1 MKNVL
6 NYVPGFR
13 SNKVW
18 KKIIAIIYYLI
29 SLMFLTQSFGA
40 FLICATLPFLIFGI
54 IDTIRNKNKIAK
66 VILLGSVI
74 IFGLGLGLN
83 NATSNKE
90 IKVAAQ
96 NKVIAIQKAKT
107 DAIDKVIANN
117 KAIAD
122 KKIADAQAI
131 VNKKAE
137 AIKLIA
143 DNKIKAAKVI
153 SDAKIAANTAY
164 QSWITNQF
172 SVWDGSNTVLV
183 NLVKQNLN
191 DDTSFKHVS
200 TTYVNHG
207 SYLIVFMVYRAKNA
221 FGAEILQNVTARS
234 DYATNTITIISQ
246 NN

>member
-1 MKNVL
+1 VKNVL

-29 SLMFLTQSFGA
+29 SLMFLTAGIGA
-40 FLICATLPFLIFGI
+40 FLVCISIPFLIFGI
-54 IDTIRNKNKIAK
+54 VGTLRNKDKLVK
-66 VILLGSVI
+66 VILLGSII
-74 IFGLGLGLN
+74 IFGIGIVSSNSTYN
-83 NATSNKE
+83 NGV
-90 IKVAAQ
+90 KVAAQ

-117 KAIAD
+117 KAVAD

-153 SDAKIAANTAY
+153 SDA
-164 QSWITNQF
+164 
-172 SVWDGSNTVLV
+172 V
-183 NLVKQNLN
+183 
-191 DDTSFKHVS
+191 
-200 TTYVNHG
+200 
-207 SYLIVFMVYRAKNA
+207 
-221 FGAEILQNVTARS
+221 
-234 DYATNTITIISQ
+234 
-246 NN
+246 

>member
-29 SLMFLTQSFGA
+29 SLMFLTAGIGA
-40 FLICATLPFLIFGI
+40 FLVCISIPFLIFGI
-54 IDTIRNKNKIAK
+54 VGTLRNKDKLVK
-66 VILLGSVI
+66 VILLGSII
-74 IFGLGLGLN
+74 IFGIGIVSSNSTYN
-83 NATSNKE
+83 NGV
-90 IKVAAQ
+90 KVAAQ

-117 KAIAD
+117 KAVAD